1 MDFDRHCTEIITQTE
16 LLAATVAGADL
27 RKPVPSCP
35 EWTLGMLLRH
45 IGGGQRWAENIVR
58 TRTEGSIGANELR
71 ELDGDDTAE
80 APVEWLVE
88 GAGLL
93 AGTLRKAGPDQE
105 VWTPFDDATPK
116 FWARRFTHETLVHR
130 ADATLAV
137 GAEFTVTEPV
147 ALDAIDEWM
156 TLDANPVH
164 FEYNPRKRELLGAGR
179 TLAFEAADAG
189 VSWFVDL
196 TGDVIRWR
204 RGPEEAAVTVR
215 APLTD
220 LLLVIYR
227 RKPAVDVRGDAALLD
242 SWLTHVAFG

>member
-1 MDFDRHCTEIITQTE
+1 MDFDRHCTEIVAQTE

-27 RKPVPSCP
+27 RKRVPSCP
-35 EWTLGMLLRH
+35 AWTLGMLLRH
-45 IGGGQRWAENIVR
+45 VGGGHRWTEEIVR
-58 TRTEGSIGANELR
+58 TRAEGSIGANELR
-71 ELDGDDTAE
+71 ELDGDDTGE

-88 GAGLL
+88 GARLL
-93 AGTLRKAGPDQE
+93 AETLRAAGPDQE

-137 GAEFTVTEPV
+137 GAEFTAGEQVV
-147 ALDAIDEWM
+147 LDAIDEWM

-179 TLAFEAADAG
+179 TLAFEAADADA
-189 VSWFVDL
+189 SWFVDL
-196 TGDVIRWR
+196 TGEVIRWR
-204 RGPEEAAVTVR
+204 RGRGEAAVTVR

-227 RKPAVDVRGDAALLD
+227 RKPAVDVEGDAGILD
-242 SWLTHVAFG
+242 GWLTHVAFG